1 MHITIYTRVS
11 TEEQGDSR
19 LGLDAQA
26 RVCDAYVAAHYPD
39 AEVAYFEEVESGTVA
54 QRPEL
59 VKALAHCRQTHGV
72 LVVARQDRLTR
83 LPAQCLTLLEEFA
96 DRLVDASNPHAD
108 EFLWGINAAVS
119 GRERQLI
126 SVRTKAALQSIR
138 DQLRTEKTYTTK
150 VRLVKNADGNPVRVG
165 GRVITRL
172 GNPRPRRAAQI
183 SAQRAQAR
191 ARTNA
196 QRYAHWITRFQEE
209 GTTSYS
215 AIAKELN
222 FFQIP
227 APRGG
232 QWHHSS
238 VRQVLAHLTP

>member
-1 MHITIYTRVS
+1 MNITIYTRVS
-11 TEEQGDSR
+11 TEEQHDSG
-19 LGLDAQA
+19 LGLEAQL
-26 RVCDAYVAAHYPD
+26 RRCHDFVERQYPD
-39 AEVAYFEEVESGTVA
+39 ATATTFQEVESGGIKE
-54 QRPEL
+54 RPIL
-59 VKALAHCRQTHGV
+59 LDALAHCRQTKGL
-72 LVVARQDRLTR
+72 LVVARHDRLTR

-96 DRLVDASNPHAD
+96 DRLVDVSNPHAD
-108 EFLWGINAAVS
+108 KFQWALNGLFA
-119 GRERQLI
+119 GRERELV
-126 SVRTKAALQSIR
+126 SVRTTEALQSIR
-138 DQLRTEKTYTTK
+138 DQLRTENRYTTK
-150 VRLVKNADGNPVRVG
+150 VRLVKNADGNPVHVG

-172 GNPRPRRAAQI
+172 GNPRPQRAAQI
-183 SAQRAQAR
+183 SAQRSKDRAR
-191 ARTNA
+191 ANA

-238 VRQVLAHLTP
+238 VRQVLAHLQP

>member
-1 MHITIYTRVS
+1 MNITIYTRVS

-126 SVRTKAALQSIR
+126 SVRTKAALESIR
-138 DQLRTEKTYTTK
+138 TRLADEGHYISKRGTRITT
-150 VRLVKNADGNPVRVG
+150 
-165 GRVITRL
+165 L
-172 GNPRPRRAAQI
+172 GNPRPQRAAQI
-183 SAQRAQAR
+183 SAQRSKDRAR
-191 ARTNA
+191 ANA
-196 QRYAHWITRFQEE
+196 QRYAHWIIRFQEE
-209 GTTSYS
+209 GTTSYT

-238 VRQVLAHLTP
+238 VRQVLAHLQP

>member
-1 MHITIYTRVS
+1 MNITIYTRVS

-59 VKALAHCRQTHGV
+59 VKALAHCRQTKGL
-72 LVVARQDRLTR
+72 LVVARHDRLTR

-96 DRLVDASNPHAD
+96 NRLVDASNPHAD
-108 EFLWGINAAVS
+108 EFQWGLNGLFA
-119 GRERQLI
+119 GRERKLI
-126 SVRTKAALQSIR
+126 SVRTTEALQSIR
-138 DQLRTEKTYTTK
+138 TRLADEGHYISKRGTRITT
-150 VRLVKNADGNPVRVG
+150 
-165 GRVITRL
+165 L

-183 SAQRAQAR
+183 SAQRSQAR
-191 ARTNA
+191 ARANA
-196 QRYAHWITRFQEE
+196 QQYTDQIDELRKQ
-209 GTTSYS
+209 GKTSFT
-215 AIAKELN
+215 AIAKGLN
-222 FFQIP
+222 FWGIP

-238 VRQVLAHLTP
+238 VRQVLAHLQP